1 MSARKRAAI
10 EQLDST
16 TSVPARRKAERL
28 PFSGKVVIR
37 SSLGERTVASLR
49 NISPF
54 GCNLVS
60 DAEWLRCG
68 RFISVYPARDRA
80 IQAIVRWTRAG
91 SAGVEFLKPIDLAE
105 VDWLEGQDA

>member
-1 MSARKRAAI
+1 MPARKPAAI
-10 EQLDST
+10 DQLDST
-16 TSVPARRKAERL
+16 ASVPARRKAERL

-37 SSLGERTVASLR
+37 SSMGERTVATLG

-80 IQAIVRWTRAG
+80 IQAIVRWKRDG
-91 SAGVEFLKPIDLAE
+91 SAGVEFLRPIDLAE
-105 VDWLEGQDA
+105 VDWLDGHGA